1 MVILA
6 VVCCNFITSNIC
18 TYLPHCSHE
27 CNNLKSDATGSLR
40 AASIGLSFF
49 PYPSTCRRLPQSPG
63 SVMLRRRRRLSRHP
77 LLQQSPLRHPLQ
89 LLSHRRQLFL
99 RFHNDRQL
107 SPQRLLQALTH
118 HLIPPT
124 ILLIRDLEPRTLP
137 METICMEGCQDTA
150 VSEVTG

>member
-40 AASIGLSFF
+40 ASASIGLSFF
-49 PYPSTCRRLPQSPG
+49 PYPSPCRRLPQSPG
-63 SVMLRRRRRLSRHP
+63 SVMLRRRRLSQYP
-77 LLQQSPLRHPLQ
+77 LPQQPPLRHQ
-89 LLSHRRQLFL
+89 LRPLSHRQQLFL
-99 RFHNDRQL
+99 RSHNDRQP
-107 SPQRLLQALTH
+107 SQRLLQVLTH
-118 HLIPPT
+118 HPIPPT
-124 ILLIRDLEPRTLP
+124 TPLIRDLEPRTLP
-137 METICMEGCQDTA
+137 MAPTCMEECQGTA